1 MILPTFQLIAK
12 NVYLSGLLQEVDFE
26 LVRMCYRPKLLFHK
40 LGAIVVQVIS
50 ISSLK
55 GGVGKTSITLGLAS
69 AAWAAGISTL
79 VIDLDPHADTTTGL
93 GIKHDTGSTDIGA
106 MLRKPKQYR
115 ITEHTVPSGWMETDS
130 TDKASGTL
138 HVIRGSAKTSLFEK
152 VTTRRRE
159 VNRLATLLDGVQGYD
174 LVLLDCP
181 PALNG
186 VTRMA
191 WAAST
196 DVLLVAEPSL
206 FSVAGTERTFR
217 ALDLFQ
223 REFAPRLKNTAVV
236 VNRVRAASTEH
247 KYRLAEMRRMF
258 GNRMLDTQIPE
269 TSNWQQIQGAAW
281 PVHAWPGD
289 TAGTAART
297 FDELLESL
305 YKPTTAPKRARRS

>member
-1 MILPTFQLIAK
+1 M
-12 NVYLSGLLQEVDFE
+12 
-26 LVRMCYRPKLLFHK
+26 
-40 LGAIVVQVIS
+40 QVIS

-93 GIKHDTGSTDIGA
+93 GIKHDAAGLDIGT
-106 MLRKPKQYR
+106 MLRKPKQHR
-115 ITEHTVPSGWMETDS
+115 IMDQAVPSGWMETSQPDG
-130 TDKASGTL
+130 ARSGIL
-138 HVIRGSAKTSLFEK
+138 HVVRGSAKTSLYEK
-152 VTTRRRE
+152 VTTRRRDI
-159 VNRLATLLDGVQGYD
+159 NRLATLLENASGYD

-191 WAAST
+191 WSAST

-223 REFAPRLKNTAVV
+223 REYAPKLKNTAVV

-247 KYRLAEMRRMF
+247 KYRLSEMRRMF
-258 GNRMLDTQIPE
+258 GNRMLDVQIPE

-289 TAGTAART
+289 TASTAAGT
-297 FDELLESL
+297 FDRLLEDL
-305 YKPTTAPKRARRS
+305 YEAEAVSSRASQR

>member
-1 MILPTFQLIAK
+1 M
-12 NVYLSGLLQEVDFE
+12 
-26 LVRMCYRPKLLFHK
+26 
-40 LGAIVVQVIS
+40 QVIS

-93 GIKHDTGSTDIGA
+93 GIKHDTVGHDIGT
-106 MLRKPKQYR
+106 MLRKPKQHR
-115 ITEHTVPSGWMETDS
+115 LVDQVIPSGWMETSQPDG
-130 TDKASGTL
+130 TRSGVL
-138 HVIRGSAKTSLFEK
+138 HVVRGSAKTSLYEK
-152 VTTRRRE
+152 VTTRRRDI
-159 VNRLATLLDGVQGYD
+159 NRLATLLENASGYD

-191 WAAST
+191 WSAST

-223 REFAPRLKNTAVV
+223 REYAPKLKNTAVV

-247 KYRLAEMRRMF
+247 KYRLSEMRRMF
-258 GNRMLDTQIPE
+258 GNRMLDVQIPE

-289 TAGTAART
+289 TASTAART
-297 FDELLESL
+297 FDRLLQDL
-305 YKPTTAPKRARRS
+305 YETGTASSRASQR

>member
-1 MILPTFQLIAK
+1 M
-12 NVYLSGLLQEVDFE
+12 
-26 LVRMCYRPKLLFHK
+26 
-40 LGAIVVQVIS
+40 QVIS

-69 AAWAAGISTL
+69 AAWAAGVSTL

-93 GIKHDTGSTDIGA
+93 GIKHDDASTEIGT
-106 MLRKPKQYR
+106 MLRKPKHFR
-115 ITEHTVPSGWMETDS
+115 LHEHAVTSGWMETSQPD
-130 TDKASGTL
+130 DAPAGVL
-138 HVIRGSAKTSLFEK
+138 DVIRGSAKTSLFEK

-159 VNRLATLLDGVQGYD
+159 INRLVTLLDNTEGYD
-174 LVLLDCP
+174 LVLIDCP

-223 REFAPRLKNTAVV
+223 REYAPNLTNTAVV

-258 GNRMLDTQIPE
+258 GNRMLDVQVPE

-289 TAGTAART
+289 TASTAART
-297 FDELLESL
+297 FDRLLQKL
-305 YKPTTAPKRARRS
+305 DQPKLSSRRALQS

>member
-1 MILPTFQLIAK
+1 
-12 NVYLSGLLQEVDFE
+12 
-26 LVRMCYRPKLLFHK
+26 
-40 LGAIVVQVIS
+40 VQVIS

-93 GIKHDTGSTDIGA
+93 GIKHDQPGLDIGT
-106 MLRKPKQYR
+106 MLRKPKQYN
-115 ITEHTVPSGWMETDS
+115 ITDHVVPAGWVETNQNEEHR
-130 TDKASGTL
+130 AGTL
-138 HVIRGSAKTSLFEK
+138 HVARGSAKTSMFEK
-152 VTTRRRE
+152 VSTRRRDL
-159 VNRLATLLDGVQGYD
+159 NRLATLLGDLDTYD
-174 LVLLDCP
+174 LVLVDCP

-186 VTRMA
+186 ITRMA

-223 REFAPRLKNTAVV
+223 REFAPRLKSSAVV

-247 KYRLAEMRRMF
+247 NYRMSEMRRMF
-258 GNRMLDTQIPE
+258 GNRLLDTQVAE
-269 TSNWQQIQGAAW
+269 TTNWQQIQGAAW
-281 PVHAWPGD
+281 PVHAWPGES
-289 TAGTAART
+289 AKSAART
-297 FDELLESL
+297 FDDLLAKL
-305 YKPTTAPKRARRS
+305 YDVKQPPRRARRS

>member
-1 MILPTFQLIAK
+1 M
-12 NVYLSGLLQEVDFE
+12 
-26 LVRMCYRPKLLFHK
+26 
-40 LGAIVVQVIS
+40 QVIS

-93 GIKHDTGSTDIGA
+93 GIKHDESGRDIGT
-106 MLRKPKQYR
+106 MLRKPKQHH
-115 ITEHTVPSGWMETDS
+115 ISEHVVAAGWSDANQP
-130 TDKASGTL
+130 DGQRPGTL
-138 HVIRGSAKTSLFEK
+138 HVAKGSAKTSMFEK
-152 VTTRRRE
+152 ISTRRRDL
-159 VNRLATLLDGVQGYD
+159 NRLATLLDHVDQYD
-174 LVLLDCP
+174 LVLVDCP

-186 VTRMA
+186 ITRMA

-223 REFAPRLKNTAVV
+223 REYAPNLKNSAVV

-247 KYRLAEMRRMF
+247 KYRVSEMRRMF
-258 GNRMLDTQIPE
+258 GNRLLSIQVPE

-281 PVHAWPGD
+281 PVHAWPGETAT
-289 TAGTAART
+289 TAGKI
-297 FDELLESL
+297 FDQLLEGL
-305 YKPTTAPKRARRS
+305 YDVKQPPRRARRT

>member
-1 MILPTFQLIAK
+1 M
-12 NVYLSGLLQEVDFE
+12 
-26 LVRMCYRPKLLFHK
+26 
-40 LGAIVVQVIS
+40 QVIS

-93 GIKHDTGSTDIGA
+93 GIKHDAASTDIGT
-106 MLRKPKQYR
+106 MLRKPKKYQ
-115 ITEHTVPSGWMETDS
+115 ITEHTVRSGWMETDEEGEP
-130 TDKASGTL
+130 SGTL
-138 HVIRGSAKTSLFEK
+138 HVIRGSAKTSMFEK

-159 VNRLATLLDGVQGYD
+159 INRLTTLLEGVEGYD
-174 LVLLDCP
+174 LILLDCP

-223 REFAPRLKNTAVV
+223 REYAPQLKNTAVV

-247 KYRLAEMRRMF
+247 KYRLSEMRRMF
-258 GNRMLDTQIPE
+258 GHRMLEPQVPE

-289 TAGTAART
+289 TAATAART
-297 FDELLESL
+297 FDELLKQL
-305 YKPTTAPKRARRS
+305 YDPPTTPRRARRTQ

>member
-1 MILPTFQLIAK
+1 
-12 NVYLSGLLQEVDFE
+12 
-26 LVRMCYRPKLLFHK
+26 MCYRPNLLSHK

-93 GIKHDTGSTDIGA
+93 GIKHDGASTDIGT
-106 MLRKPKQYR
+106 MLRKPKQHR
-115 ITEHTVPSGWMETDS
+115 IGDHTVPSGWMKTEEDS
-130 TDKASGTL
+130 ESSGTL

-159 VNRLATLLDGVQGYD
+159 INRLATLLDGVEDYD
-174 LVLLDCP
+174 LVLIDCP

-223 REFAPRLKNTAVV
+223 REYAPKLKTTAVV

-247 KYRLAEMRRMF
+247 KYRLSEMRRMF
-258 GNRMLDTQIPE
+258 GTRMLETQIPE

-289 TAGTAART
+289 TAATAART
-297 FDELLESL
+297 FDEVLHTL
-305 YKPTTAPKRARRS
+305 YLTPSTPRRARRS

>member
-1 MILPTFQLIAK
+1 
-12 NVYLSGLLQEVDFE
+12 
-26 LVRMCYRPKLLFHK
+26 MCYRPNLLSHK

-55 GGVGKTSITLGLAS
+55 GGVGKTSITLGVAS
-69 AAWAAGISTL
+69 AAWAAGIPTL
-79 VIDLDPHADTTTGL
+79 VIDLDPHADSTTGL
-93 GIKHDTGSTDIGA
+93 GIKHDGASTDIGT
-106 MLRKPKQYR
+106 MLRKPKQHR
-115 ITEHTVPSGWMETDS
+115 LADHTVPSGWMKTEEDS
-130 TDKASGTL
+130 ESSGTL

-159 VNRLATLLDGVQGYD
+159 LHRLSALLDGVEDYD
-174 LVLLDCP
+174 LVLIDCP

-191 WAAST
+191 WATST

-223 REFAPRLKNTAVV
+223 REFAPKLKTTAVV

-247 KYRLAEMRRMF
+247 KYRLSEMRRMF
-258 GNRMLDTQIPE
+258 GTRMLDTQIPE

-289 TAGTAART
+289 TATTAART
-297 FDELLESL
+297 FDEVLTSL
-305 YKPTTAPKRARRS
+305 RQSSSTLGHARRS

>member
-1 MILPTFQLIAK
+1 M
-12 NVYLSGLLQEVDFE
+12 
-26 LVRMCYRPKLLFHK
+26 
-40 LGAIVVQVIS
+40 QVIS

-93 GIKHDTGSTDIGA
+93 GIKHDDTSTEIGS
-106 MLRKPKQYR
+106 MLRKPKQFR
-115 ITEHTVPSGWMETDS
+115 LHEHAVPSGWME
-130 TDKASGTL
+130 ANQPEGNEAGVL
-138 HVIRGSAKTSLFEK
+138 HVLRGSARTSLFEK

-159 VNRLATLLDGVQGYD
+159 INRLVTLLDNTEGYD
-174 LVLLDCP
+174 LVLIDCP

-223 REFAPRLKNTAVV
+223 REYAPQLKNTALV

-258 GNRMLDTQIPE
+258 GQRMLETQVPE

-289 TAGTAART
+289 TAATAART
-297 FDELLESL
+297 FDQLLKKL
-305 YKPTTAPKRARRS
+305 YQSKVQSRRALQS

>member
-1 MILPTFQLIAK
+1 M
-12 NVYLSGLLQEVDFE
+12 YLNGPLQEVHLE

-93 GIKHDTGSTDIGA
+93 GIKHDAASTDIGT
-106 MLRKPKQYR
+106 MLRKPKKYQ
-115 ITEHTVPSGWMETDS
+115 ITEHTVRSGWMETDEEGEP
-130 TDKASGTL
+130 SGTL
-138 HVIRGSAKTSLFEK
+138 HVIRGSAKTSMFEK

-159 VNRLATLLDGVQGYD
+159 INRLTTLLEGVEGYD
-174 LVLLDCP
+174 LILLDCP

-217 ALDLFQ
+217 ALDLVQ
-223 REFAPRLKNTAVV
+223 REYAPNLKNTAVV
-236 VNRVRAASTEH
+236 VNRVSAASTDH
-247 KYRLAEMRRMF
+247 RYMLAEMRRLF
-258 GNRMLDTQIPE
+258 GNRMLDVQIPE

-289 TAGTAART
+289 TASTAAGT
-297 FDELLESL
+297 FDRLLEDL
-305 YKPTTAPKRARRS
+305 YEAEAVSSRASQR

>member
-1 MILPTFQLIAK
+1 M
-12 NVYLSGLLQEVDFE
+12 
-26 LVRMCYRPKLLFHK
+26 
-40 LGAIVVQVIS
+40 QVIS

-69 AAWAAGISTL
+69 AAWAAGVSTL

-93 GIKHDTGSTDIGA
+93 GIKHDDMSTEIGT
-106 MLRKPKQYR
+106 MLRKPKQFR
-115 ITEHTVPSGWMETDS
+115 LHEHAVTSGWIQTNHRNGTE
-130 TDKASGTL
+130 SGVL
-138 HVIRGSAKTSLFEK
+138 DVIRGSAKTSLFEK

-159 VNRLATLLDGVQGYD
+159 INRLMTLLDQTQGYD
-174 LVLLDCP
+174 LVLFDCP

-223 REFAPRLKNTAVV
+223 REYAPKLRNSVLV

-258 GNRMLDTQIPE
+258 GKRMLDIQVPE
-269 TSNWQQIQGAAW
+269 SSNWQQIQGAAW

-289 TAGTAART
+289 TASTAART
-297 FDELLESL
+297 FDRLLQQLHQPQVSSR
-305 YKPTTAPKRARRS
+305 RALHG

>member
-1 MILPTFQLIAK
+1 M
-12 NVYLSGLLQEVDFE
+12 
-26 LVRMCYRPKLLFHK
+26 
-40 LGAIVVQVIS
+40 QVIS

-93 GIKHDTGSTDIGA
+93 GIKHDDASTDIGT
-106 MLRKPKQYR
+106 MLRKPKNFR
-115 ITEHTVPSGWMETDS
+115 AHEHAIPAGWMETGQPGS
-130 TDKASGTL
+130 NPEGVL

-159 VNRLATLLDGVQGYD
+159 VNRLSTLLDNVQGYD

-223 REFAPRLKNTAVV
+223 REYAPRLRNSALV

-258 GNRMLDTQIPE
+258 GSRMLDVQVQE

-281 PVHAWPGD
+281 PVHSWPGD
-289 TAGTAART
+289 TASTAART
-297 FDELLESL
+297 FDRLLNALTEVEA
-305 YKPTTAPKRARRS
+305 PTRRSQQSS

>member
-1 MILPTFQLIAK
+1 M
-12 NVYLSGLLQEVDFE
+12 
-26 LVRMCYRPKLLFHK
+26 
-40 LGAIVVQVIS
+40 QVIS

-93 GIKHDTGSTDIGA
+93 GIKHDQPGSDIGT
-106 MLRKPKQYR
+106 MLRKPKHHN
-115 ITEHTVPSGWMETDS
+115 IAEHAVPSGWVPAAHQDGTRP
-130 TDKASGTL
+130 GTL
-138 HVIRGSAKTSLFEK
+138 HVARGSAKTSMFEK
-152 VTTRRRE
+152 VSTRRRE
-159 VNRLATLLDGVQGYD
+159 LNRLSTLLDTADEYD
-174 LVLLDCP
+174 LVLVDCP

-186 VTRMA
+186 ITRMA

-196 DVLLVAEPSL
+196 AVLLVAEPSL

-223 REFAPRLKNTAVV
+223 REYAPKLKTSAVV

-247 KYRLAEMRRMF
+247 KYRLSEMRRMF
-258 GNRMLDTQIPE
+258 GNRLLDTQVPE
-269 TSNWQQIQGAAW
+269 TSNWQQKQGAAW

-289 TAGTAART
+289 TAHTAART
-297 FDELLESL
+297 FDHLLESL
-305 YKPTTAPKRARRS
+305 YDAKQPPRRARRS

>member
-1 MILPTFQLIAK
+1 M
-12 NVYLSGLLQEVDFE
+12 
-26 LVRMCYRPKLLFHK
+26 
-40 LGAIVVQVIS
+40 QVIS

-55 GGVGKTSITLGLAS
+55 GGVGKSSITLGLAS

-93 GIKHDTGSTDIGA
+93 GIKHDQPGLDIGT
-106 MLRKPKQYR
+106 MLRKPKQHK
-115 ITEHTVPSGWMETDS
+115 ITDHALSAGWAEGNHQNERRH
-130 TDKASGTL
+130 GTL
-138 HVIRGSAKTSLFEK
+138 QVIRGSAKTSIFEK
-152 VTTRRRE
+152 ISTRRRE
-159 VNRLATLLDGVQGYD
+159 LNRLATLLDNTETYD

-186 VTRMA
+186 ITRMA

-223 REFAPRLKNTAVV
+223 REHAPKLKNSAVV

-247 KYRLAEMRRMF
+247 KYRMSEMRRMF
-258 GNRMLDTQIPE
+258 GHRLLDIQVPE

-281 PVHAWPGD
+281 PVHAWPGE
-289 TAGTAART
+289 TAATAART
-297 FDELLESL
+297 FDRLLEDL
-305 YKPTTAPKRARRS
+305 FDEKQPPRRARRS

>member
-1 MILPTFQLIAK
+1 M
-12 NVYLSGLLQEVDFE
+12 YLNGPLQEVHLE

-93 GIKHDTGSTDIGA
+93 GIKHDAASTDIGT
-106 MLRKPKQYR
+106 MLRKPKQHR
-115 ITEHTVPSGWMETDS
+115 LTEHTVPSGWMETESKD
-130 TDKASGTL
+130 DASATL

-159 VNRLATLLDGVQGYD
+159 VNRLATLLDGVEDYD

-223 REFAPRLKNTAVV
+223 REYAPRLKNTAVV

-247 KYRLAEMRRMF
+247 KYRLSEMRRMF
-258 GNRMLDTQIPE
+258 GARMLDTQIPE

-289 TAGTAART
+289 TAATAART
-297 FDELLESL
+297 FDELLQAL
-305 YKPTTAPKRARRS
+305 YEPATAPKRARRS

>member
-1 MILPTFQLIAK
+1 M
-12 NVYLSGLLQEVDFE
+12 
-26 LVRMCYRPKLLFHK
+26 
-40 LGAIVVQVIS
+40 QVIS

-93 GIKHDTGSTDIGA
+93 GIKHEDSSSDIGT
-106 MLRKPKQYR
+106 MLRKPKQFR
-115 ITEHTVPSGWMETDS
+115 LREHVVSSGWMETNQPEGAETGVLD
-130 TDKASGTL
+130 
-138 HVIRGSAKTSLFEK
+138 VIRGSAKTSLFEK
-152 VTTRRRE
+152 VSTRRRE
-159 VNRLATLLDGVQGYD
+159 INRLVTLLDETDGYD
-174 LVLLDCP
+174 LILIDCP

-223 REFAPRLKNTAVV
+223 REYAPKLKNTAVV
-236 VNRVRAASTEH
+236 VNRVRTASTEH

-258 GNRMLDTQIPE
+258 GQRLLDVQVPE

-289 TAGTAART
+289 TASTAART
-297 FDELLESL
+297 FDHLLKDL
-305 YKPTTAPKRARRS
+305 YQPKVSSRRALQS

>member
-1 MILPTFQLIAK
+1 M
-12 NVYLSGLLQEVDFE
+12 
-26 LVRMCYRPKLLFHK
+26 
-40 LGAIVVQVIS
+40 QVIS

-93 GIKHDTGSTDIGA
+93 GIKHDQPGRDIGT
-106 MLRKPKQYR
+106 MLRKPKHHT
-115 ITEHTVPSGWMETDS
+115 ITDHVVPAGWS
-130 TDKASGTL
+130 TANLQEGQHQTTL
-138 HVIRGSAKTSLFEK
+138 HVARGSAKTSMYEK
-152 VTTRRRE
+152 VSTRRRDL
-159 VNRLATLLDGVQGYD
+159 NRLASLLDNVDAYD

-186 VTRMA
+186 ITRMA

-223 REFAPRLKNTAVV
+223 REYAPKLKNSAVV

-247 KYRLAEMRRMF
+247 KYRMSEMRRMF
-258 GNRMLDTQIPE
+258 GNRLLDTE
-269 TSNWQQIQGAAW
+269 VSESANWQQIQGAAW
-281 PVHAWPGD
+281 PIHAWPGD
-289 TAGTAART
+289 TATTAART
-297 FDELLESL
+297 FDDLLETIL
-305 YKPTTAPKRARRS
+305 ETKQPPRRARRS

>member
-1 MILPTFQLIAK
+1 M
-12 NVYLSGLLQEVDFE
+12 
-26 LVRMCYRPKLLFHK
+26 
-40 LGAIVVQVIS
+40 QVIS

-93 GIKHDTGSTDIGA
+93 GIKHDDGSTDIGT
-106 MLRKPKQYR
+106 MLRKPKNFR
-115 ITEHTVPSGWMETDS
+115 AHEHAIPAGWMETGQPGS
-130 TDKASGTL
+130 NPEGVL

-159 VNRLATLLDGVQGYD
+159 VNRLSTLLDNVQGYD

-223 REFAPRLKNTAVV
+223 REYAPRLRSSALV

-258 GNRMLDTQIPE
+258 GSRMLDVQVPE

-281 PVHAWPGD
+281 PVHSWPGD
-289 TAGTAART
+289 TASAAART
-297 FDELLESL
+297 FDRLLNALAEAEA
-305 YKPTTAPKRARRS
+305 PTRRSQQGS

>member
-1 MILPTFQLIAK
+1 M
-12 NVYLSGLLQEVDFE
+12 
-26 LVRMCYRPKLLFHK
+26 
-40 LGAIVVQVIS
+40 QVIS

-93 GIKHDTGSTDIGA
+93 GIKHDDVSTDIGT
-106 MLRKPKQYR
+106 MLRRPKTFR
-115 ITEHTVPSGWMETDS
+115 AHEHAIPAGWVDTGQP
-130 TDKASGTL
+130 GTNPDGVL

-159 VNRLATLLDGVQGYD
+159 INRLSTLLDSVQGYD

-223 REFAPRLKNTAVV
+223 REYAPRLRNSSLV

-258 GNRMLDTQIPE
+258 GSRMLDVQVPE

-281 PVHAWPGD
+281 PVHSWPGD
-289 TAGTAART
+289 SASTAART
-297 FDELLESL
+297 FDRLFRALTQSEV
-305 YKPTTAPKRARRS
+305 PTRRSQQNS

>member
-1 MILPTFQLIAK
+1 M
-12 NVYLSGLLQEVDFE
+12 
-26 LVRMCYRPKLLFHK
+26 
-40 LGAIVVQVIS
+40 QVIS

-93 GIKHDTGSTDIGA
+93 GIKHDAPGTDIGT
-106 MLRKPKQYR
+106 MLRRPKQHK
-115 ITEHTVPSGWMETDS
+115 ISQHAVPSGWMETAQDS
-130 TDKASGTL
+130 QESQGKLLVT
-138 HVIRGSAKTSLFEK
+138 RGSAKTSLFEK

-159 VNRLATLLDGVQGYD
+159 LNRLSTLLEDVEGYD
-174 LVLLDCP
+174 LVLIDCP

-223 REFAPRLKNTAVV
+223 REYAPKLKNTAVV

-247 KYRLAEMRRMF
+247 KYRLSEMRRMF
-258 GNRMLDTQIPE
+258 GHRMLDVQIPE

-281 PVHAWPGD
+281 PVHSWPGE
-289 TAGTAART
+289 TAAAAART
-297 FDELLESL
+297 FDKLLDGVFEKAS
-305 YKPTTAPKRARRS
+305 APRRSRRS

>member
-1 MILPTFQLIAK
+1 
-12 NVYLSGLLQEVDFE
+12 
-26 LVRMCYRPKLLFHK
+26 MCYRPNLLSHK

-93 GIKHDTGSTDIGA
+93 GIKHDGASTDIGT
-106 MLRKPKQYR
+106 MLRKPKQHR
-115 ITEHTVPSGWMETDS
+115 IADHAVPSGWMETDQKNES
-130 TDKASGTL
+130 SGTL
-138 HVIRGSAKTSLFEK
+138 HVVRGSAKTSLFEK

-159 VNRLATLLDGVQGYD
+159 INRLATLLDGVEDYD
-174 LVLLDCP
+174 LVLIDCP

-223 REFAPRLKNTAVV
+223 REYAPKLETTAVV

-247 KYRLAEMRRMF
+247 KYRLSEMRRMF

-289 TAGTAART
+289 TAATAART
-297 FDELLESL
+297 FDEVLKSL
-305 YKPTTAPKRARRS
+305 APSPDKPRRARRS